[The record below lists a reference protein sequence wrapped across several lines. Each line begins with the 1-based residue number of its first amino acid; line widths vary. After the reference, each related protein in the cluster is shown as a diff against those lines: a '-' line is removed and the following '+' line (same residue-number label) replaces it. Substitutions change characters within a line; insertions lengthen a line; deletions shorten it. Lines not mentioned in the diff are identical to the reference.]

1 MAYLR
6 EEKENLEV
14 SYPIKILWDKIPKA
28 LEKLKWTT
36 EEKEEAKFHLTVKT
50 KGAFLSYSSTMMID
64 LIVVDKNTTKMSIAA
79 ETPVTTITSIAD
91 YGRTRER
98 IDMFVT
104 TLAKLMETPKKNASQ
119 NQST

>member
-14 SYPIKILWDKIPKA
+14 SYPIKTLWDTIPKT
-28 LEKLKWTT
+28 LEKLKWIAEET
-36 EEKEEAKFHLTVKT
+36 EAAKFHLKVKT
-50 KGAFLSYSSTMMID
+50 KGAFLSYPSTMKID
-64 LIVVDKNTTKMSIAA
+64 LTVVDENTTKMAITA

-104 TLAKLMETPKKNASQ
+104 TLAKQMEGEKKQ
-119 NQST
+119 Q